1 MMCNR
6 YQEHR
11 FGHAAFEQPVLRSI
25 VRSTE
30 VSKTENVATM
40 DDLPDFHNKDEQ
52 PSGSQL
58 QSAAKFLKALAH
70 PLRLA
75 MVCGLLKKSS
85 TQTHISKVLGVP
97 QSTVAQHLRV
107 LRQSGVIRGVREGT
121 TVHFEVCDPRA
132 KLILSTVC
140 TSLKPGTDT
149 WEEMGKRCKPEDL
162 RSQD

>member
-1 MMCNR
+1 M
-6 YQEHR
+6 
-11 FGHAAFEQPVLRSI
+11 
-25 VRSTE
+25 T
-30 VSKTENVATM
+30 
-40 DDLPDFHNKDEQ
+40 DDIDGIHNSEEQ
-52 PSGSQL
+52 PSGRQL

-75 MVCGLLKKSS
+75 MVCGLLKNSS

-107 LRQSGVIRGVREGT
+107 LRQSGVIRGVRNGT

-140 TSLKPGTDT
+140 TSLKPGADS

-162 RSQD
+162 KSQD

>member
-1 MMCNR
+1 M
-6 YQEHR
+6 
-11 FGHAAFEQPVLRSI
+11 SI
-25 VRSTE
+25 TDSVEKKSGIPS
-30 VSKTENVATM
+30 VDDEN
-40 DDLPDFHNKDEQ
+40 EQ

-75 MVCGLLKKSS
+75 MVCGLLKKSA
-85 TQTHISKVLGVP
+85 TQTHISKILGVP

-107 LRQSGVIRGVREGT
+107 LRQAGVIRGVREGT

-140 TSLKPGTDT
+140 TSLKPGADS